1 MPAPQFHTDI
11 DTIVE
16 AIVQSAGPRI
26 VWGLPL
32 GLGKANSIANAL
44 FKHVAK
50 NSHLRLKIFTAL
62 TLEAPQVRGDL
73 QHRLLAPIVERTVGR
88 YPRLEYAQA
97 LRARALPPNIEVSE
111 FFLLAGRWL
120 SVPSV
125 QQSYISANYTH
136 AVRLLIE
143 QGVNVVAQLIAKKG
157 GESNDRFSLS
167 CNTDIT
173 LEALDARRRGK
184 ASFSLVGEVNSELP
198 FMPGEA
204 ECESSEFAHILDSP
218 AYDFPLFG
226 PPKEPIG
233 IREHAIGL
241 HVARLISD
249 GGTLQIGIGQEADAA
264 VHGLITRHV
273 HNEAFQ
279 VAVSRL
285 TNGAAPLP
293 IEERGVFRE
302 GLYGV
307 SEMFVDG
314 FLELMKA
321 GILKREVDGVLLHAA
336 FFLGPLA
343 FYKTLREMPES
354 DLRRIQMTGVAFTN
368 ELYGNEAEKRRARVR
383 ARFVNTAMIATLL
396 GGLASDA
403 LEDGRVVSGVGGQ
416 YNFVSQAFALPDA
429 RSILLLKSTRAA
441 GRAETSNIRWRY
453 GHITIPRHLRDIVV
467 TEYGIADL
475 RGRSDEAVIAAM
487 IGIADAR
494 FQDELIREAKD
505 AKKLPQSF
513 ELSRQHR
520 SNSIERISSALKP
533 LSDSGLLPS
542 FPFGSDLDDTEQLL
556 AGALEPL
563 VRESPFR
570 LLAIAASSIGRS
582 PSDAQ
587 KVALARM
594 GLEPASTLKDRFYRA
609 LVLGALK

>member
-26 VWGLPL
+26 VLGLPL

-111 FFLLAGRWL
+111 FFLLAGRLL

-184 ASFSLVGEVNSELP
+184 ASFSLVGEVNSDLP

-264 VHGLITRHV
+264 VHGLITRHA
-273 HNEAFQ
+273 HNEEFRE
-279 VAVSRL
+279 AVSRL
-285 TNGAAPLP
+285 TNGAAPLQ
-293 IEERGVFRE
+293 IEER
-302 GLYGV
+302 
-307 SEMFVDG
+307 
-314 FLELMKA
+314 
-321 GILKREVDGVLLHAA
+321 
-336 FFLGPLA
+336 
-343 FYKTLREMPES
+343 
-354 DLRRIQMTGVAFTN
+354 
-368 ELYGNEAEKRRARVR
+368 
-383 ARFVNTAMIATLL
+383 
-396 GGLASDA
+396 
-403 LEDGRVVSGVGGQ
+403 
-416 YNFVSQAFALPDA
+416 
-429 RSILLLKSTRAA
+429 
-441 GRAETSNIRWRY
+441 
-453 GHITIPRHLRDIVV
+453 
-467 TEYGIADL
+467 
-475 RGRSDEAVIAAM
+475 
-487 IGIADAR
+487 
-494 FQDELIREAKD
+494 
-505 AKKLPQSF
+505 
-513 ELSRQHR
+513 
-520 SNSIERISSALKP
+520 
-533 LSDSGLLPS
+533 
-542 FPFGSDLDDTEQLL
+542 
-556 AGALEPL
+556 
-563 VRESPFR
+563 
-570 LLAIAASSIGRS
+570 
-582 PSDAQ
+582 
-587 KVALARM
+587 
-594 GLEPASTLKDRFYRA
+594 
-609 LVLGALK
+609 